1 MNATQLAA
9 TLDLLH
15 LHAESAAEAID
26 EYAETLYSSPRGDWR
41 WRAELMRARAR
52 EFERLIELL
61 RGKER
66 TKAE

>member
-26 EYAETLYSSPRGDWR
+26 EYAETLYSDSRGDMR
-41 WRAELMRARAR
+41 SEAEIMRIRAIMI
-52 EFERLIELL
+52 ERLVKRL
-61 RGKER
+61 RER
-66 TKAE
+66 TNAE